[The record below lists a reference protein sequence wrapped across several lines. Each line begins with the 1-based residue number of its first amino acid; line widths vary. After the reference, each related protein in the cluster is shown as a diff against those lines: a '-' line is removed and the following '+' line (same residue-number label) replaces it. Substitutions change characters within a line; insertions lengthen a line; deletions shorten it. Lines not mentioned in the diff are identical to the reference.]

1 MTELDLIPADYARE
15 RLLRRRLR
23 VGLALCVALACAVVL
38 ARAVLGTL
46 VAAEKGQV
54 SRLQEKKQL
63 WQQARTK
70 TEEYTSQ
77 AQATEKQL
85 AALDELRGRDRLR
98 LFLEAMDGAY
108 VGKVWFD
115 EIRYYRHENLPR
127 LGDAPASGART
138 ANAAAAQQ
146 AKPPA
151 APPMEQRAGMTG
163 HAMNHVTLAEFMKKL
178 ENQPGVRDLNL
189 LDTSPRR
196 YPNALIIDFK
206 LALQVDQK
214 KVRSGP

>member
-23 VGLALCVALACAVVL
+23 AALAVCAALACAVVL

-46 VAAEKGQV
+46 VAAEKEQV

-63 WQQARTK
+63 WQQSRAK
-70 TEEYTSQ
+70 TEEYTRQ
-77 AQATEKQL
+77 VHAAEKQL
-85 AALDELRGRDRLR
+85 ATLDELRGRDRLR
-98 LFLEAMDGAY
+98 LFLEALDGAY
-108 VGKVWFD
+108 VDKVWFD
-115 EIRYYRHENLPR
+115 EIRYYRRENLPR
-127 LGDAPASGART
+127 LGDAPAGGART
-138 ANAAAAQQ
+138 ANAAAAQ
-146 AKPPA
+146 
-151 APPMEQRAGMTG
+151 PMEQRAGMTG

-178 ENQPGVRDLNL
+178 ENQPGVREVNL

-214 KVRSGP
+214 KRGSGP